1 VLAYGEYQKD
11 YIIIHPL
18 IHISQG
24 KHDDL
29 VKYGA
34 QTAHHVL
41 VTMLLYLVTNI
52 RQTLLPAVINM
63 NMLSA
68 YTRYYESIQPAD
80 IRCSKVSLAMK
91 SNVHI

>member
-1 VLAYGEYQKD
+1 MLAYGEYQKD

-68 YTRYYESIQPAD
+68 YTRYYESIQPAY
-80 IRCSKVSLAMK
+80 IRCSKVSLAMY